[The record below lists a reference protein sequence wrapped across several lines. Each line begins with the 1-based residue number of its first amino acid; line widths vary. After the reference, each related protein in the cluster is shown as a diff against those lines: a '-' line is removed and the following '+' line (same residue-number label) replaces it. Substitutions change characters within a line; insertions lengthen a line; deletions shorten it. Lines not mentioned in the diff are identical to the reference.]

1 MTPMVVAVVGPT
13 GVGKSDLGSELGV
26 QLAHRGITAEI
37 VNADAMQ
44 LYVGLDVG
52 TAKVPVSERRGVPHH
67 LLDVWPVSMEASVA
81 DYQNLARAT
90 LEECF
95 SRGVVP
101 ILVGGS
107 GLYVSSVLYDFDF
120 PGTNP
125 EIRMGFE
132 HRLQSEGVDALVREL
147 AEKDPEAAEA
157 IDPRNSRRIVRAL
170 EVIEITGKPFGAGLQ
185 ARSTLFV
192 DNTRVVG
199 LRMERP
205 TLSIALEK
213 RVSGMWEGGL
223 VDEGGALLA
232 GPEVI
237 GVTARQAIGYR
248 QVMAFLE
255 GQMTEDEAIAE
266 TVSLTKRYARR
277 QMSWFRR
284 DPHVEWWDVDEEG
297 ARERLVED
305 LVAWVSQHLAN

>member
-1 MTPMVVAVVGPT
+1 MKPMVVAVVGPT
-13 GVGKSDLGSELGV
+13 GVGKSDLGIDLAKTLG
-26 QLAHRGITAEI
+26 ARGVAAEI

-44 LYVGLDVG
+44 LYSGLDVG
-52 TAKVPVSERRGVPHH
+52 SAKVPVSGRQGVSHH
-67 LLDVWPVSMEASVA
+67 LLDIWPVSKEASVA
-81 DYQNLARAT
+81 DYQRLARDT
-90 LEECF
+90 VRDCF

-120 PGTNP
+120 PGTNR
-125 EIRMGFE
+125 EIRRGLE
-132 HRLQSEGVDALVREL
+132 HRLQSEGVDVLVREL

-170 EVIEITGKPFGAGLQ
+170 EVIAITGQPFGAGLQ
-185 ARSTLFV
+185 ARSRLYV
-192 DNTRVVG
+192 DPTRVVG
-199 LRMERP
+199 LRMDRA
-205 TLSIALEK
+205 TLSEALEK
-213 RVSGMWEGGL
+213 RVMRMWEGGL
-223 VDEGGALLA
+223 VEEGRALLA
-232 GPEVI
+232 GSEEI

-255 GQMTEDEAIAE
+255 GQMTEDDAIAE

-284 DPHVEWWDVDEEG
+284 DPHVDWWDVDEEG
-297 ARERLVED
+297 ARKRLVD
-305 LVAWVSQHLAN
+305 DVVAWVSQHLAN

>member
-1 MTPMVVAVVGPT
+1 MVVAVVGPT
-13 GVGKSDLGSELGV
+13 GVGKSDLGIELGV
-26 QLAHRGITAEI
+26 QLASRGITAEI

-52 TAKVPVSERRGVPHH
+52 TAKVPVSERRGISHH

-90 LEECF
+90 LQECF

-125 EIRMGFE
+125 DIRQELE

-147 AEKDPEAAEA
+147 REKDPEAAEA

-185 ARSTLFV
+185 ARSRLFV
-192 DNTRVVG
+192 DDTRVVG
-199 LRMERP
+199 LRMDRP
-205 TLSIALEK
+205 TLSVALEE

-223 VDEGGALLA
+223 VDEGKALLA

-297 ARERLVED
+297 ARERLVRD
-305 LVAWVSQHLAN
+305 LVAWVSQHSAN